1 MVISSDDKAHR
12 VIKARRSANDFL
24 GFFSQWTGIKAKEIN
39 IKYPFISEKKAGPI
53 YITNFQ
59 LQKVDYNHLGTD
71 IFDPKQQNK
80 KSAPR
85 GGFLYHRS
93 D

>member
-12 VIKARRSANDFL
+12 V
-24 GFFSQWTGIKAKEIN
+24 IKAKEIN

-71 IFDPKQQNK
+71 IFDPK
-80 KSAPR
+80 P
-85 GGFLYHRS
+85 
-93 D
+93 

>member
-1 MVISSDDKAHR
+1 
-12 VIKARRSANDFL
+12 
-24 GFFSQWTGIKAKEIN
+24 IKAKEIN

-71 IFDPKQQNK
+71 IFDPK
-80 KSAPR
+80 P
-85 GGFLYHRS
+85 
-93 D
+93 